1 MRLQRQPR
9 ANSIGMSIVH
19 FLIYVCLLPFIIGA
33 SASELVFSN
42 YQFGDLRLSYQPPRN
57 DGGEQITKYK
67 VEWDA
72 SQNNAHLSPAI
83 LHAIKSVFWIFRG
96 DIRARGARN
105 CAILSIQ
112 LLGNVC
118 VVLGGKDVHA
128 AECRRDIGRFGSSD
142 QRVAVCTSTIPFAF
156 CVKLLLLFCSLTL
169 MIKSSCTS

>member
-1 MRLQRQPR
+1 MMRLQRQPR

-72 SQNNAHLSPAI
+72 SQNNAHLPSFTPSSPY
-83 LHAIKSVFWIFRG
+83 
-96 DIRARGARN
+96 
-105 CAILSIQ
+105 
-112 LLGNVC
+112 
-118 VVLGGKDVHA
+118 
-128 AECRRDIGRFGSSD
+128 FGSSEVTYVREE
-142 QRVAVCTSTIPFAF
+142 QEIVLSCP
-156 CVKLLLLFCSLTL
+156 
-169 MIKSSCTS
+169 SSCSGTFALSLGGRMSMPLNVDVTSDDLEVANKELLGYPASNEVHH

>member
-72 SQNNAHLSPAI
+72 SQNNAHLPSFTPSSPCSGTFA
-83 LHAIKSVFWIFRG
+83 LSLGGRMSMPLNVDVTSDDLEVAIKE
-96 DIRARGARN
+96 
-105 CAILSIQ
+105 
-112 LLGNVC
+112 LLGY
-118 VVLGGKDVHA
+118 
-128 AECRRDIGRFGSSD
+128 
-142 QRVAVCTSTIPFAF
+142 PAF
-156 CVKLLLLFCSLTL
+156 E
-169 MIKSSCTS
+169 